1 MPPEMEQIGEEFQL
15 RCGTRSARMGA
26 ETFSALLTEL
36 GYSGEC
42 QRCFR
47 SAGAL
52 HVHVASYPGLLSQ
65 PGSEAKLHGC
75 DVLYGQWV
83 MSKRGHD
90 YHHVT
95 AVEPLYYGR
104 LGDLVKCPV

>member
-1 MPPEMEQIGEEFQL
+1 MLQCAMSCKLKPGTLAHKFYRCGSTASLRVANTRFTYHSLRTPPEMDQIGEEFQL

-47 SAGAL
+47 SA
-52 HVHVASYPGLLSQ
+52 VH
-65 PGSEAKLHGC
+65 
-75 DVLYGQWV
+75 
-83 MSKRGHD
+83 
-90 YHHVT
+90 
-95 AVEPLYYGR
+95 
-104 LGDLVKCPV
+104 